1 MQSSVRG
8 AMPVLPGKGQQP
20 GSVRAKRRN
29 RGAWKLLPVHIV
41 LLAVGFFWVYP
52 FLWMVGSS
60 LKTNPDF
67 FNKGLN
73 ILPGQ
78 VQWSNYAQAWN
89 DGGFGQYFI
98 NTVIIS
104 TFVVALVVLF
114 TSMAG
119 YALART
125 QFPGKS
131 LVLGL
136 IVLTLFLPHG
146 YTIIPIFDLIARI
159 GLLNSLGSVIV
170 VESAGGIVFSTFLF
184 MGYFST
190 IDQEIEDAARVDGA
204 SFHQRFWTIMLPLS
218 GPMIA
223 TIALFTF
230 IGSWNNFFI
239 PLVFTLAVPELR
251 TLAVGMF
258 AFLGENTVDWTSLA
272 AGSVITLAPIILV
285 FVLLQR
291 YFING
296 VAGAVKS

>member
-1 MQSSVRG
+1 MQSIVRG
-8 AMPVLPGKGQQP
+8 ATPVLPGNSQQR
-20 GSVRAKRRN
+20 GSVRTKRRN
-29 RGAWKLLPVHIV
+29 WGAWKLLPVHIV
-41 LLAVGFFWVYP
+41 LLVVGFFWVYP

-67 FNKGLN
+67 FNQGLN
-73 ILPGQ
+73 ILPSQ
-78 VQWSNYAQAWN
+78 VQWSNYSQAWN
-89 DGGFGQYFI
+89 EGGFGQYFL

-104 TFVVALVVLF
+104 TCVVALVVLF
-114 TSMAG
+114 TAMAG
-119 YALART
+119 YTLARSR
-125 QFPGKS
+125 FPGKS

-136 IVLTLFLPHG
+136 IALTIFLPHG
-146 YTIIPIFDLIARI
+146 YTIIPVFDLIARI

-170 VESAGGIVFSTFLF
+170 VESAGGVVFCTFLF

-190 IDQEIEDAARVDGA
+190 IDKEIEDAAWVDGA
-204 SFHQRFWTIMLPLS
+204 SFHQRFWMIMFPLS

-223 TIALFTF
+223 TVALFTF

-258 AFLGENTVDWTSLA
+258 AFLGQNTVDWTSLA

>member
-1 MQSSVRG
+1 MQSALSDVKQHKQ
-8 AMPVLPGKGQQP
+8 GKQAR
-20 GSVRAKRRN
+20 SKRRS
-29 RGAWKLLPVHIV
+29 GEWKLLPTHVI
-41 LLAVGFFWVYP
+41 LLVIGFGWVYP

-60 LKTNPDF
+60 LKTTPDF
-67 FNKGLN
+67 FNRGLN

-78 VQWSNYAQAWN
+78 VAWENFSRAWN
-89 DGGFGQYFI
+89 EGNFEQYFV
-98 NTVIIS
+98 NTVVIS
-104 TFVVALVVLF
+104 VCVVCLVVLV
-114 TSMAG
+114 TAMAG

-125 QFPGKS
+125 RFPGKPV
-131 LVLGL
+131 VLAL
-136 IVLTLFLPHG
+136 IALTLFLPHG
-146 YTIIPIFDLIARI
+146 YTIIPIFDLITRI
-159 GLLNSLGSVIV
+159 GLLNTLGAVVV
-170 VESAGGIVFSTFLF
+170 VETAGGIVFSTFLF

-190 IDQEIEDAARVDGA
+190 IDSEIEDAARVDGA
-204 SFHQRFWTIMLPLS
+204 SFHQRFWQIMLPLS

-258 AFLGENTVDWTSLA
+258 AFIGENTVDWTALA

-296 VAGAVKS
+296 IAGAIKS

>member
-1 MQSSVRG
+1 MQSTLSGATQHVQEKQVRRKKPSG
-8 AMPVLPGKGQQP
+8 E
-20 GSVRAKRRN
+20 
-29 RGAWKLLPVHIV
+29 WKLLPIHLI
-41 LLAVGFFWVYP
+41 LLIIGFGWVYP

-60 LKTNPDF
+60 LKTTPDF
-67 FNKGLN
+67 FNRGLN

-78 VQWSNYAQAWN
+78 VAWENFSRAWN
-89 DGGFGQYFI
+89 EGNFDQYFV

-104 TFVVALVVLF
+104 ACVVCLVVLV
-114 TSMAG
+114 TAMAG

-125 QFPGKS
+125 RFPGKA
-131 LVLGL
+131 LVLGV
-136 IVLTLFLPHG
+136 IALTLFLPHG
-146 YTIIPIFDLIARI
+146 YTIIPIFDLITRI
-159 GLLNSLGSVIV
+159 GLLNTLSSVVIV
-170 VESAGGIVFSTFLF
+170 ETAGGIVFSTFLF

-190 IDQEIEDAARVDGA
+190 IDSEIEDAARVDGA
-204 SFHQRFWTIMLPLS
+204 SFHQRFWMIMLPLS

-258 AFLGENTVDWTSLA
+258 AFIGENTVDWTALA

-296 VAGAVKS
+296 IAGAIKS